1 MVDGHAV
8 PSSLLAVRL
17 YPAVSDFRH
26 PGWYKAAT
34 SGGITVSYTTFD
46 LDIADQVAHLKLKR
60 PEAFNSMTLAFWQEI
75 VDGFEEIAVTPAVR
89 AVVISSTGK
98 HFTAGMDL
106 SVFSN
111 VAGNEPKVDRARQNE
126 QLRRNVLEMQQ
137 SFSVIEE
144 CRVPVIA
151 AIQGG
156 CIGGGV
162 DMISA
167 CDIRLCTKDAW
178 FCIQEINIGM
188 VADVG
193 TLQRL
198 PYLIPEGLVREL
210 AYTGRR
216 LMANRALKAG
226 LVNEVYDSQEAMVE
240 AALAMAREIA
250 SKSPL
255 AVTGTKEM
263 LNYSRDHSVADGLNH
278 IATWNAGMLHSDDLM
293 EALTAQKQKRQPKFA
308 DLLPPRSYVKRRR

>member
-1 MVDGHAV
+1 M
-8 PSSLLAVRL
+8 P
-17 YPAVSDFRH
+17 
-26 PGWYKAAT
+26 
-34 SGGITVSYTTFD
+34 YTTFD
-46 LDIADQVAHLKLKR
+46 LAVADQVAHLKLTR
-60 PEAFNSMTLAFWQEI
+60 AEAFNSMTLAFWQEM
-75 VDGFEEIAVTPAVR
+75 VDGFEEIAATPAVR
-89 AVVISSTGK
+89 AVVISSTGR

-106 SVFSN
+106 SVFAG

-144 CRVPVIA
+144 SRVPVIA

-162 DMISA
+162 DLVSA
-167 CDIRLCTKDAW
+167 CDIRLCTQDAW

-216 LMANRALKAG
+216 LTAERALQAG
-226 LVNEVYDSQEAMVE
+226 LVNEVFETQEAMVE
-240 AALAMAREIA
+240 AAQAMAREIA
-250 SKSPL
+250 AKSPL
-255 AVTGTKEM
+255 AVTGTKQM

-293 EALTAQKQKRQPKFA
+293 EALTAQKQKREAKFA
-308 DLLPPRSYVKRRR
+308 DLLPHRGYVKRRR